1 MKKLRA
7 VHVFLLLLFLLWC
20 LPGSGICKELSEL
33 DQCLLEAMEK
43 ADANVTIGELRQQ
56 CLQKIDSQ
64 TEERKVDATT
74 APKKEIKAEEGA
86 VDERLA
92 VDDENILK
100 PYTLMS
106 HKPNYFLIVSNTTG
120 GINPDPYREASND
133 PSIDVDDTEARF
145 QISIKT
151 PLAVN
156 LFNNQIDL
164 FAAYT
169 NRSFWQVYNSEN
181 SSPFR
186 ETNHEPEAWAQF
198 RSNWTFAGI
207 TNSVNAVGIV
217 HQSNGQSSTLSRSW
231 NRIYASFIFQKPGLF
246 TKTDTLAFRI
256 KPWIR
261 LPESDEEDDNPDI
274 TDFLGHFTT
283 RAAYK
288 WNRHVFSLMLRNNIE
303 SSFSRGAVEFAWSF
317 PLWKYPYFKGYFQWF
332 SGYGESLIDYNVYN
346 NSIGLGVLI
355 TDWL

>member
-7 VHVFLLLLFLLWC
+7 VHVFLILLALLWC
-20 LPGSGICKELSEL
+20 LPDSGIGKELSEL
-33 DQCLLEAMEK
+33 DRCLLEAMEK

-56 CLQKIDSQ
+56 CLQKIDSK

-74 APKKEIKAEEGA
+74 APKKKKKAADGA

-92 VDDENILK
+92 IDDKNILK

-106 HKPNYFLIVSNTTG
+106 HKPNYFLIASYTTG
-120 GINPDPYREASND
+120 GINPDPYREQYND
-133 PSIDVDDTEARF
+133 PSIDTDDTEARF

-156 LFNNQIDL
+156 LFNKPIDL

-169 NRSFWQVYNSEN
+169 NRSFWQLYNNEV

-186 ETNHEPEAWAQF
+186 ETNHEPEAWVQF
-198 RSNWTFAGI
+198 RPNWTFAGI
-207 TNSVNAVGIV
+207 TNKVNAVGFV
-217 HQSNGQSSTLSRSW
+217 HQSNGRGGTLSRSW
-231 NRIYASFIFQKPGLF
+231 NRIFANFVFQKPDLF
-246 TKTDTLAFRI
+246 TKTDTLAFWI

-261 LPESDEEDDNPDI
+261 ISESDEDDDNPDI
-274 TDFLGHFTT
+274 TDFLGHFETH
-283 RAAYK
+283 AAYK

-303 SSFSRGAVEFAWSF
+303 SGFSRGAVEFDWSF
-317 PLWKYPYFKGYFQWF
+317 PIWKYPYLKGYFQWF
-332 SGYGESLIDYNVYN
+332 SGYGESLIDYNVHN